1 MYATR
6 CHNILKPSRLS
17 KQFRAKISFKA
28 GFSAS
33 SKPRIRTL
41 GAARIMSWTEQKIQM
56 LKEMWGHGYSA
67 SEIAKRL
74 GGLTRNAVI
83 GKAHRLKLSS
93 RPSPIKR
100 DEEGRAGMPPD
111 VITPIVRTS
120 KKRAMMRQLPPVALP
135 STIKPVKE
143 NLSALDSLKRTEG
156 IAVTK
161 AGERHCRWPI
171 GDPRSPDF
179 RFCGCSA
186 YEGLPYCIDHAR
198 MAYQNVGKKQRSGD
212 GESGGDFRL
221 PGQTRY

>member
-1 MYATR
+1 
-6 CHNILKPSRLS
+6 
-17 KQFRAKISFKA
+17 
-28 GFSAS
+28 
-33 SKPRIRTL
+33 
-41 GAARIMSWTEQKIQM
+41 MSWTEQKIQM

-93 RPSPIKR
+93 RPSPIR
-100 DEEGRAGMPPD
+100 REDETPGTIGPDAVMP
-111 VITPIVRTS
+111 IIKSAS
-120 KKRAMMRQLPPVALP
+120 KKRTMLRPLPPVALP
-135 STIKPVKE
+135 STVKTQGK
-143 NLSALDSLKRTEG
+143 DSFRSLEEMKRTEG

-179 RFCGCSA
+179 RFCGCAA

-198 MAYQNVGKKQRSGD
+198 MAYQNVGKKQRSS
-212 GESGGDFRL
+212 ESDTASGDFRL
-221 PGQTRY
+221 PGGSTRY

>member
-1 MYATR
+1 
-6 CHNILKPSRLS
+6 
-17 KQFRAKISFKA
+17 
-28 GFSAS
+28 
-33 SKPRIRTL
+33 
-41 GAARIMSWTEQKIQM
+41 MSWTEQKIQM

-100 DEEGRAGMPPD
+100 EDEITGSLASAANVMPTMKSTHKRVMLRPLPVVPTPPTVKQQGKD
-111 VITPIVRTS
+111 VF
-120 KKRAMMRQLPPVALP
+120 
-135 STIKPVKE
+135 
-143 NLSALDSLKRTEG
+143 SAIDGIKRTEG
-156 IAVTK
+156 VAVTK
-161 AGERHCRWPI
+161 AGDRHCRWPV

-198 MAYQNVGKKQRSGD
+198 VAYQNVGKKQRAA
-212 GESGGDFRL
+212 ESEAPSEFRL
-221 PGQTRY
+221 PGHTRY